1 MCIQLGWLMDA
12 ELGKE
17 NITFFRHRRD
27 HVPLLEGGEQLTMS
41 LGWSLRAGFTSWP
54 HSLGRLPRPQHT
66 RENVATLALCPVCL
80 SRGLPGFHVTLG
92 S

>member
-1 MCIQLGWLMDA
+1 
-12 ELGKE
+12 
-17 NITFFRHRRD
+17 
-27 HVPLLEGGEQLTMS
+27 MS